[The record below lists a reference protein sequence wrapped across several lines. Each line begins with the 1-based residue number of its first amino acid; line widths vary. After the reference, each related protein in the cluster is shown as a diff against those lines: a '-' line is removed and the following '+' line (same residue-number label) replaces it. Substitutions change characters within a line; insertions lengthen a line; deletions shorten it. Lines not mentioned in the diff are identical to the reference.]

1 MPAAQGTTALVVGGT
16 GPTGPHVVRGLL
28 DRGHRVTILHTG
40 RHESADIEALVEH
53 VHIDP
58 FDAAAVDTALGG
70 RTFDVGIVMYGRLRD
85 LAAVVGRRVG
95 KLVTV
100 GGMPALLGYGDPDS
114 LVPAGLPVPASED
127 ERLAGSSDGP
137 GNAKAAQIVATELAV
152 LAASPTATHVRYP
165 LVYGPNQLLPREWM
179 IVRRA
184 LDGRRRIIVPDGG
197 LQLRSAV
204 YAVNAAHALL
214 VVVDQPEASAGRIY
228 HASDERTPSLRQVVE
243 IVAAA
248 IGHRFELVS
257 IPDELAT
264 PARPMMML
272 TGSHHRYTP
281 STALVRELG
290 YRDVVGAEQGLAD
303 TARWLAANRP
313 EPGGAIERALQDP
326 FDYAAEDALIDAWEQ
341 ALVAL
346 RAAADAAEPGYADR
360 YSPRYE
366 QMRAARRARRERATT
381 DRRTGA

>member
-1 MPAAQGTTALVVGGT
+1 
-16 GPTGPHVVRGLL
+16 VRGLL
-28 DRGHRVTILHTG
+28 DRGYRVTILHTG
-40 RHESADIEALVEH
+40 RHESADIDTFVEH
-53 VHIDP
+53 VHTDP
-58 FDAAAVDTALGG
+58 FDAAAVAGALGV

-85 LAAVVGRRVG
+85 LAPVVGRRVG

-100 GGMPALLGYGDPDS
+100 GGMPALLGYGDPES
-114 LVPAGLPVPASED
+114 LVPVGLPVPASED
-127 ERLAGSSDGP
+127 ERLAGSADGP
-137 GNAKAAQIVATELAV
+137 GNAKAAQIVATEQTV
-152 LAASPTATHVRYP
+152 LAASPTATHIRYP
-165 LVYGPNQLLPREWM
+165 LVYGPHQLLPREWM

-228 HASDERTPSLRQVVE
+228 HASDERTPALRQVVE
-243 IVAAA
+243 IVALA

-257 IPDELAT
+257 MPDALAT

-290 YRDVVGAEQGLAD
+290 YRDVVSAEQGLAD

-313 EPGGAIERALQDP
+313 EPGGSIERALQDP
-326 FDYAAEDALIDAWEQ
+326 FDYAAEDALMDAWEH
-341 ALVAL
+341 ALSAL

-360 YSPRYE
+360 YSPHYE
-366 QMRAARRARRERATT
+366 QMRAARRARRERMLP
-381 DRRTGA
+381 RSY